1 MATLD
6 AAARKHVAASRFGLP
21 GEKKYP
27 MPDAEHAADAK
38 GRAAAQYKAGHLT
51 HSEYSHIVEMANR
64 ILGPGHHS

>member
-1 MATLD
+1 MAMLD

-21 GEKKYP
+21 SEHKYP

-38 GRAAAQYKAGHLT
+38 GRAKAALSAGHIT
-51 HSEYSHIVEMANR
+51 QSQYDHIVAMANR